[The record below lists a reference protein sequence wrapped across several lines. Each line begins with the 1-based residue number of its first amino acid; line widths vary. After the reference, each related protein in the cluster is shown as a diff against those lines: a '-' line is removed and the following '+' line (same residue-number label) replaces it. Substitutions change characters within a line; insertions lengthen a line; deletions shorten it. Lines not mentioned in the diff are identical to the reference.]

1 MRKALLT
8 LSAVAIL
15 GMATCIASASSVNI
29 NDQITLGQSPAGSLV
44 FHSAGGGNFTLS
56 LNNVNG
62 GAVGNGTLSST
73 GFYTILQNGAIITGS
88 LAGPCS
94 GSPSSCTFDI
104 TQTADLIFK
113 YGSTAGGSN
122 LLMGDLQLVDLTQT
136 PSTQTGV
143 FNEALTIN
151 LDNLSGSL
159 ASAFSTGN
167 GVVQLT
173 LAFASTTNLSTLAAG
188 HTLSARVHTGSVNP
202 IAVPEPASL
211 GLLGGGLLALGTLL
225 RKKLFA
231 PRN

>member
-1 MRKALLT
+1 MRKVLLT
-8 LSAVAIL
+8 FSAVAIL

-29 NDQITLGQSPAGSLV
+29 NDQITLGQSPAASLV
-44 FHSAGGGNFTLS
+44 FTSAGLGTFTLA

-73 GFYTILQNGAIITGS
+73 GFYTILQNGAVITGS
-88 LAGPCS
+88 APTCS
-94 GSPSSCTFDI
+94 GSPNSCTF
-104 TQTADLIFK
+104 TVSQTADLLFK
-113 YGSTAGGSN
+113 YGSTAGTGN
-122 LLMGDLQLVDLTQT
+122 LLTGDLQLLDLTQT

-159 ASAFSTGN
+159 ASAFSTDS

-173 LAFASTTNLSTLAAG
+173 LAFASTTNLATMTAG
-188 HTLSARVHTGSVNP
+188 SHLNARIHTGSVNP
-202 IAVPEPASL
+202 VSVPEPASL

-225 RKKLFA
+225 RKRLFA
-231 PRN
+231 PRD